1 MSDFIKQLFIT
12 SGVEK
17 NHNCSKKSKGREAHL
32 LGSYPNCLYCLLN
45 GNVGETGQVG
55 QLLAGWVLE
64 GPGHIE
70 HVGPT
75 SLLRVILPA

>member
-1 MSDFIKQLFIT
+1 MSDFIKQPFII
-12 SGVEK
+12 SGFEK
-17 NHNCSKKSKGREAHL
+17 NHDCSKKSKGREAHL

-70 HVGPT
+70 HVGPA